1 MTQDNITGTAGAT
14 AADANSEPRPLAA
27 RLKEETA
34 GAHSEAENSDFMA
47 RLLGGE
53 LDKQAAVDLT
63 GQLYFVYEALEPA
76 MRANSESAQVEAVY
90 DARLER
96 LEALSADLEHMIG
109 ANWRETIEPVEATK
123 NYVQRLRSI
132 EESGDANSALAHH
145 YVRYLG
151 DLSGGQVIAKML
163 GKHYGIGEEGTNFY
177 SFAEIGKIK
186 PYRDAYRARVSDLD
200 VSPEDKD
207 AIVEEAKD
215 AFRLNRE
222 IFAALG

>member
-1 MTQDNITGTAGAT
+1 MTQENINEATVTA
-14 AADANSEPRPLAA
+14 EPRPLAA

-34 GAHSEAENSDFMA
+34 GAHSEAENSDFMS

-53 LDKQAAVDLT
+53 LDKQAAIDLT
-63 GQLYFVYEALEPA
+63 SQLYFVYEALEPA
-76 MRANSESAQVEAVY
+76 LRATSESAQVEAVY

-96 LEALSADLEHMIG
+96 LDALASDLEYMIG
-109 ANWRETIEPVEATK
+109 ADWRESIEPVEATK
-123 NYVQRLRSI
+123 NYAERLRSI
-132 EESGDANSALAHH
+132 EDSGDANAALAHH

-163 GKHYGIGEEGTNFY
+163 GKHYGIGAEGTNFY

-207 AIVEEAKD
+207 AIVEEAKV

-222 IFAALG
+222 IFAELG